1 MLLAEDSVVRQPA
14 DEPSLRTIV
23 KTVGILA
30 GTIQGQQELKRLGC
44 LERVRVSICNVL
56 ATFNVPASLIVT
68 VLWCLCLLTEHR
80 YP

>member
-44 LERVRVSICNVL
+44 LERVRVSISNAL
-56 ATFNVPASLIVT
+56 AVDDDTA
-68 VLWCLCLLTEHR
+68 
-80 YP
+80 